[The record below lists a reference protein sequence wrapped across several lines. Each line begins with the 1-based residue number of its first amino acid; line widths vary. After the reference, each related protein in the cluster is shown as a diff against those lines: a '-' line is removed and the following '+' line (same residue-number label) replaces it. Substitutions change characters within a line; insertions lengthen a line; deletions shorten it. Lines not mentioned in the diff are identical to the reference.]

1 MESDAWVVNP
11 TDREPKGVIGQY
23 IHGPAIIM
31 LKSGAGNAISFQPGF
46 RQDFL
51 RVRRSCNQLA
61 WPTQAGTHGH
71 ERFR

>member
-31 LKSGAGNAISFQPGF
+31 LKSGAGNAI
-46 RQDFL
+46 
-51 RVRRSCNQLA
+51 
-61 WPTQAGTHGH
+61 
-71 ERFR
+71 

>member
-1 MESDAWVVNP
+1 MECDAWVVNP
-11 TDREPKGVIGQY
+11 TDRESKGIIRQY

-51 RVRRSCNQLA
+51 RVRRS
-61 WPTQAGTHGH
+61 
-71 ERFR
+71 